1 MRQVKRLG
9 GEFQHCGR
17 VPAARFDRRILTC
30 FLLVLSFGVSN
41 ALGGPAPQA
50 TDPVVAPDP
59 VDFESEIQPLLAAH
73 CLSCHG
79 PSKRESNYRLDVK
92 QRAMQGGD
100 FGEPAILPGSSGESP
115 LYAYISGADPDMT
128 MPPQDSGHSLT
139 RQQIDLVKRWIDEG
153 ARWPVHLAGE
163 DREGIRTD
171 HWAFQPVRRVEPP
184 AVADWPEGIFP
195 LRNPIDR
202 FVAQRLQE
210 ESLEPS
216 PPADPTTLIRR
227 IFLDLHG
234 LQPDPSTVQAY
245 QRSEPDA
252 YAQWVDRLLDHPHY
266 GERWAR
272 HWLDVVRFGESTG
285 FEVNRDR
292 PNAYYYRDY
301 VIQALNEDKSYRD
314 FVREQLAG
322 DILGVDEATGFLVG
336 GPNDIV
342 KSPDIN
348 LTLMQRQDE
357 LADYVHTTSASF
369 LALTVACAR
378 CHNHKFDAILQKD
391 YYALQAVFAGVR
403 HGERRLENRLS
414 EDVRQTLKQR
424 RRELTASQSKFESY
438 RKHASP
444 PGKEPAN
451 LLEKVNAKRN
461 IDRFEPRA
469 ARFIRFTI
477 ERTNGAEPCLDELE
491 VFAAGTD
498 KNIALSS
505 EGGVASSSGN
515 YANNPKHQLPHI
527 HDGLY
532 GNDKSWICDTT
543 EGGWIQIE
551 FPREIVV
558 DRVDWGRDRTGVF
571 SDRLAID
578 YRIALSVDGT
588 AWHVVASSDQ
598 RKAFLM
604 NGQEPEDGFI
614 PRLQGELA
622 NEARAE
628 YQKLV
633 ALRKQLDE
641 LKASTPVGYVGTFG
655 PAEKIRRL
663 HRGDPLEPREEIVP
677 GTLTVMGSLGLTAE
691 TPEAER
697 RLRLADWLVDEENP
711 LTARVIV
718 NRVWHYHFGVG
729 LVGTP
734 SDFGVNGARPTH
746 PELLDWLAW
755 QFMENGWSLKW
766 LHRQI
771 LNSSTYRQSSAPR
784 AEASRVDADVR
795 LLWRFPPRR
804 LEAEAIRDCVLQ
816 LSGKLNPKAGGP
828 GFLLFEVDHE
838 NVHHY
843 FPLKEYTDEHFRRM
857 IYMTKIRQEQ
867 DEVFGVFDCPDGGQT
882 IPRRNRSTTAL
893 QALNLL
899 NSKFMLQ
906 QASFLAARLQ
916 SEASGPVDDQVRL
929 AFELAYSRRPSEEEL
944 NDSVALIEAH
954 GLEAFCRALLNSNEF
969 LFLS

>member
-1 MRQVKRLG
+1 MWFCCLLAVLG
-9 GEFQHCGR
+9 SGASSDGMVQTESDLAS
-17 VPAARFDRRILTC
+17 VT
-30 FLLVLSFGVSN
+30 
-41 ALGGPAPQA
+41 
-50 TDPVVAPDP
+50 DP
-59 VDFESEIQPLLAAH
+59 VDFESEIQPLLATH
-73 CLSCHG
+73 CLACHG
-79 PSKRESNYRLDVK
+79 PSRRESNYRLDVK
-92 QRAMQGGD
+92 QIAMQGGD
-100 FGEPAILPGSSGESP
+100 FGEPPIVPGRSGESP
-115 LYAYISGADPDMT
+115 LVAYISGEDPDLV
-128 MPPQDSGHSLT
+128 MPPSEQGSPMT
-139 RQQIDLVKRWIDEG
+139 PEQIDLVRRWIDQG
-153 ARWPVHLAGE
+153 AKWPEHLAGH
-163 DREGIRTD
+163 DREEISTD
-171 HWAFQPVRRVEPP
+171 HWAFQPIRHVEPP
-184 AVADWPEGIFP
+184 QVRDWPEAVFP
-195 LRNPIDR
+195 LTNPIDR
-202 FVAQRLQE
+202 FVAKRLQE

-216 PPADPTTLIRR
+216 PPADRTTLIRR

-234 LQPDPSTVQAY
+234 LQPDLSTVQAY
-245 QRSEPDA
+245 QQAQPGS
-252 YAQWVDRLLDHPHY
+252 YSQWVDQLLAHPHY

-292 PNAYYYRDY
+292 PNAFYYRDY
-301 VIQALNEDKSYRD
+301 VIDSLNQDKSYRD

-403 HGERRLENRLS
+403 HGERPLKNQVPET
-414 EDVRQTLKQR
+414 VRQSLSAR
-424 RRELTASQSKFESY
+424 GAELAASQTKFESY
-438 RKHASP
+438 REHAQP
-444 PGKEPAN
+444 PGDEPAN
-451 LLEKVNAKRN
+451 LLESVNAKRN
-461 IDRFEPRA
+461 TDRFTARP
-469 ARFIRFTI
+469 ARFVRFTI

-498 KNIALSS
+498 RNIALAS

-532 GNDKSWICDTT
+532 GNDKSWISDTT
-543 EGGWIQIE
+543 EGGWVQIE
-551 FPREIVV
+551 FPEEIMV
-558 DRVDWGRDRTGVF
+558 DRVDWGRDRTAVY
-571 SDRLAID
+571 SDRLAIG
-578 YRIALSVDGT
+578 YRIALSLDGQE
-588 AWHVVASSDQ
+588 WQVASSSRQ
-598 RKAFLM
+598 RKPFLV
-604 NGQEPEDGFI
+604 NGKEPEDAFVV
-614 PRLQGELA
+614 RLEPELA
-622 NEARAE
+622 SQAREE
-628 YQKLV
+628 YQRLV
-633 ALRKQLDE
+633 GLRKQVAE
-641 LKASTPVGYVGTFG
+641 LQASTPTGYVGLFG
-655 PAEKIRRL
+655 PAEKIKRL
-663 HRGDPLEPREEIVP
+663 HRGDPLEPREEIIP
-677 GTLTVMGSLGLTAE
+677 DTLTVMGSLGLSGE

-697 RLRLADWLVDEENP
+697 RLKLADWLVDEANP

-718 NRVWHYHFGVG
+718 NRVWHYHFGAG
-729 LVGTP
+729 LVDTP

-755 QFMENGWSLKW
+755 QFMEHGWSLKW

-784 AEASRVDADVR
+784 AEANQVDADGR

-899 NSKFMLQ
+899 NSRFMLQ
-906 QASFLAARLQ
+906 QASFLADRLQ
-916 SEASGPVDDQVRL
+916 NEAGDRVKDQVRL
-929 AFELAYSRRPSEEEL
+929 AFELAYSRQPAQDEL
-944 NDSVALIEAH
+944 DESVALIELH